1 MTLPM
6 ADTNVVEAT
15 WVLVVKSVVIFAV
28 AFMIIPMLT
37 LMERKVLGRFQSR
50 YGPNRVGPYGLLQPA
65 ADAVKLLSKE
75 GFRPDRGP
83 VLLRVRLPVVLRP
96 PARRLGVGFEVQ
108 LPRSDALCGAAHLLR
123 GLDGPRPARADHAGG
138 HAVAGRRRRGP
149 GRDLVHRPPDRRLP
163 DLHGRR
169 VRGGEPRPVRSPGGG
184 RRAGPGLP
192 DRVRGDAVRIVR
204 DGRVLRDVRDLG

>member
-75 GFRPDRGP
+75 GFRPDRAVP
-83 VLLRVRLPVVLRP
+83 FLSDIAPALVVLSAVITLAIIP
-96 PARRLGVGFEVQ
+96 FGNVKDGVGFSGSTF
-108 LPRSDALCGAAHLLR
+108 R
-123 GLDGPRPARADHAGG
+123 
-138 HAVAGRRRRGP
+138 
-149 GRDLVHRPPDRRLP
+149 
-163 DLHGRR
+163 
-169 VRGGEPRPVRSPGGG
+169 
-184 RRAGPGLP
+184 
-192 DRVRGDAVRIVR
+192 
-204 DGRVLRDVRDLG
+204 